1 MELKPPPHLD
11 PVVLEMSDD
20 DRWDY
25 FQDLFYD
32 KFEEHTPNQDDE
44 TPETPITM
52 MTVHPLYG
60 GCGPCSMS
68 HESYTM
74 SFVSPKDALDYLA
87 EMLIGSTPP
96 LGKREH
102 LEVMKDVYGIVEK
115 HRATS
120 PNQLTPELIQEL
132 NSATLNLIEI
142 EILEAETSEQQDE
155 LFDCVIGPL
164 RSKATI

>member
-1 MELKPPPHLD
+1 MEVKPPPHLD

-25 FQDLFYD
+25 FQDLFYA
-32 KFEEHTPNQDDE
+32 KFEEHTPNQDE
-44 TPETPITM
+44 QIPITM

-74 SFVSPKDALDYLA
+74 SFVSAKDALDYLA

-102 LEVMKDVYGIVEK
+102 VEIMKDVYGIVEK

-120 PNQLTPELIQEL
+120 PNQLTPELVQEL
-132 NSATLNLIEI
+132 NSATLNLIEL
-142 EILEAETSEQQDE
+142 EIFEAETLKQQEE

-164 RSKATI
+164 RAKVSI